1 MSDLPITGE
10 VSNSKLAGVFNTEA
24 SARAGVDAVVFS
36 AGLQASQVKLVTPAE
51 PHPNIKLQPE
61 GAGIFRTILLAHLW
75 FGVGGAVVGVVAWA
89 VLLWMNVTLIV
100 SAAAV
105 AGFTF
110 LFIGAAVGLMLGGLV
125 ALRPDQDGYVLA
137 TQDAIADRRST
148 VVVHAL
154 SGAEAD
160 RAAAVLSGLGAEVT
174 RTL

>member
-1 MSDLPITGE
+1 MSDNPVTGE
-10 VSNSKLAGVFNTEA
+10 VSNSKLAAVFDSEA
-24 SARAGVDAVVFS
+24 VARAAVDAVVS
-36 AGLQASQVKLVTPAE
+36 GAGLQPAQVKLVTPGE

-61 GAGIFRTILLAHLW
+61 GRGIWRTIVIAHLR
-75 FGVGGAVVGVVAWA
+75 FGIAGLAVGALAWA
-89 VLLWMNVTLIV
+89 VLMWLGVTLIAS
-100 SAAAV
+100 SALISGVVFVFFGGV
-105 AGFTF
+105 A
-110 LFIGAAVGLMLGGLV
+110 GLMLGGLV

-154 SGAEAD
+154 SGEEAD